1 MIAFA
6 TAGEALVHPAAL
18 YLVPKGTTT
27 GPAWPALP
35 LWMWAA
41 EGAPSIL
48 RMVNFQQTDPLDLTV
63 ILAVPLPPRSPVGV
77 SARPVSRTLNVFDD
91 AVLPKAAAA
100 VAATAAATATAT
112 SVTRRTR
119 MFPPDSVSWHEARLP
134 ADTQE
139 GAVRLV
145 RRRRASR

>member
-6 TAGEALVHPAAL
+6 TAAEVLVQPAAL

-27 GPAWPALP
+27 APATPALP

-41 EGAPSIL
+41 EGLPSIL
-48 RMVNFQQTDPLDLTV
+48 RIVNFQQTDPLDLTV

-77 SARPVSRTLNVFDD
+77 SARPVSRTLKVFDD
-91 AVLPKAAAA
+91 AVLPMAATAK
-100 VAATAAATATAT
+100 VAATAAVTASAT

-119 MFPPDSVSWHEARLP
+119 MFPP
-134 ADTQE
+134 
-139 GAVRLV
+139 
-145 RRRRASR
+145 